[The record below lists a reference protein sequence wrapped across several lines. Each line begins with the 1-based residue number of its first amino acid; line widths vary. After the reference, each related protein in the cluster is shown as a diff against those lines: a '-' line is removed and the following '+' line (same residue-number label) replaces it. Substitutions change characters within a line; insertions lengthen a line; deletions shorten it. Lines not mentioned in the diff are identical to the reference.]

1 MRKTIANPKLASLWD
16 YPNPHTLE
24 IIVKPD
30 HIDGLLHTNNTVYI
44 EWCEQVAWNHSASLG
59 LNLESYQ
66 TLNRAMAI
74 THCEY
79 DYLQASR
86 EGDRLIAATW
96 IVEWDQRLSMRRRFQ
111 IVRVSDGATLL
122 RGNVL
127 FVCIALDTGRPKRLP
142 PEFIEGYGPAVLSVS
157 D

>member
-1 MRKTIANPKLASLWD
+1 MSEEKITPSLESVWD
-16 YPNPHTLE
+16 YPHPHTLE
-24 IIVKPD
+24 IDVQPE

-44 EWCEQVAWNHSASLG
+44 GWCEQVAWNHSASLG
-59 LNLESYQ
+59 LDLERYQ
-66 TLNRAMAI
+66 ALNRAMAI

-86 EGDRLIAATW
+86 EGDRLIAGTW
-96 IVEWDQRLSMRRRFQ
+96 IVDWDKRLSMRRCFQ
-111 IVRVSDGATLL
+111 IIRMSDSATLL
-122 RGNVL
+122 RGDVQ

-142 PEFIEGYGPAVLSVS
+142 PEFISGYGAVVLDRS